1 MVDIEK
7 PGFVGGIFYGGLEVF
22 QFGEAKSTRKKVTDV
37 ILDEEPSVHE
47 LTNRTLV
54 LGKNVN
60 SPGVIRE
67 GNIVQVGALFCTIK
81 TNNETWKSNLN
92 DVRIVKISKVCPS

>member
-1 MVDIEK
+1 M
-7 PGFVGGIFYGGLEVF
+7 GGIFYGWLEVF
-22 QFGEAKSTRKKVTDV
+22 QFGEAKSTLKKAADV

-54 LGKNVN
+54 LGKDVN

-67 GNIVQVGALFCTIK
+67 GNLEQVGASFCTIK

-92 DVRIVKISKVCPS
+92 DVRIVKISNLCPS